1 MLTFEQLNVYSLMNH
16 HGHAP
21 QQVHLFTYEE
31 LKAELVVL
39 PPGTTLEWHRH
50 ADRDELFDV
59 LEGEGVFHIEEKEFH
74 GGPGK
79 SVLVHAGVRH
89 LLRNDGDV
97 PWIVRST
104 LHERLTPRH
113 IGRLI
118 ARAVRQRLGMVS

>member
-1 MLTFEQLNVYSLMNH
+1 MLAFEQLNVYSLANRN
-16 HGHAP
+16 GPTP
-21 QQVHLFTYEE
+21 QRVHLFACEE

-39 PPGTTLEWHRH
+39 PPSTTLEWQSY
-50 ADRDELFDV
+50 ANRDELFDV
-59 LEGEGVFHIEEKEFH
+59 LEGEGVFQIEDREFR

-89 LLRNDGDV
+89 LLHNDGEK

-104 LHERLTPRH
+104 LHERLSPRH

-118 ARAVRQRLGMVS
+118 ARAVRERLGMVG